1 MSTIPL
7 LPDPVGGLD
16 VYSDPQKFSLKCRI
30 CPVAKLLIGLYVM
43 VGMAQ
48 DLNSNVAI
56 VCCIAVTIIV
66 KMLYA
71 TLL

>member
-1 MSTIPL
+1 MSTVPL
-7 LPDPVGGLD
+7 LPDPVSGLD
-16 VYSDPQKFSLKCRI
+16 VYSDPQKFSLKCKI

-66 KMLYA
+66 KMVYA